1 MELFREGAVRFY
13 AENKQVRKSEVFYNP
28 NRQFDRSLNVLF
40 VRCSGKKKLKGLE
53 LFSGSGVRGL
63 RLCTETEKFASFVFN
78 DIKSI
83 DTLEKNITLNG
94 KNLRGI
100 RLDIKSQDAKRFV
113 SAEKYDYIDIDPF
126 GSPAPYLN
134 TAFTLI
140 KKGGFIGLSATD
152 TAALFG
158 SAQKACMR
166 KYGSLSLK
174 TPYSNEIG
182 IRILIKKVEE
192 VANSFNFSVK
202 PLFFDFNGNFLRLY
216 FLVERINNGHNLGF
230 IYQCSKCPNRSTEK
244 SLKCGYCGS
253 KMVKAGGLWLD
264 PMFDKLFVRN
274 MYRTAMHESGVDLEF
289 NGENTMKIYRLNI
302 VRGKNKKRISA
313 DDSITD
319 YLKKLMKEKETVT
332 YYTTDEL
339 ASYLKTPEK
348 SIREFEDKTVLSSKG
363 FRWTAS
369 FESLI
374 KSKFS

>member
-1 MELFREGAVRFY
+1 MEFFEEGAVKFY

-28 NRQFDRSLNVLF
+28 GRQFDRSLNILF
-40 VRCSGKKKLKGLE
+40 VESSGKKKLKGLE

-63 RLCTETEKFASFVFN
+63 RLCTETEKFASFIFN
-78 DIKSI
+78 DIKSR
-83 DTLEKNITLNG
+83 DTIEKNIALNG
-94 KNLRGI
+94 RNLRSI
-100 RLDIKSQDAKRFV
+100 RLEIKSQDAKRFV

-126 GSPAPYLN
+126 GSPVSYLD

-302 VRGKNKKRISA
+302 VRGKNKKRMSA

-319 YLKKLMKEKETVT
+319 YLKKLMGEKEAVT